1 MTEAEWLARP
11 DPLENLEASHAW
23 PSPRKQR
30 LFAVACCRRIE
41 RLLPDDPGWR
51 QALAVAERYAERKA
65 TKADLSAALPVARTP
80 FDSPGRTYGHQ
91 VAQFAEFA
99 VGWACRTNTRRYAA
113 HVASSAAYA
122 AAYAALPVAESGPY
136 VAIVESIHRERWSDA
151 ERAEKR
157 AQLELLLDV
166 WGNPF
171 RPAPARPARLGR
183 DVARLAQAA
192 YEQPLESGELDPAR
206 LAVLS
211 DALEDA
217 GCTDVEILAHL
228 RSPSPHVR
236 GCWALDL
243 VLGKE

>member
-1 MTEAEWLARP
+1 MTEAEWLAKP
-11 DPLENLEASHAW
+11 DPLESLEASHAW

-65 TKADLSAALPVARTP
+65 TKADLSAAVPKARTP
-80 FDSPGRTYGHQ
+80 FDCPGRTFRHQ
-91 VAQFAEFA
+91 VAQFAEYA
-99 VGWACRTNTRRYAA
+99 VVWACRTNTRRYAA
-113 HVASSAAYA
+113 YVASSAAYA
-122 AAYAALPVAESGPY
+122 AAYAALPVAEPC
-136 VAIVESIHRERWSDA
+136 VAIAQSTHHQRWSDA

-157 AQLELLLDV
+157 AQLGLLLDV

-183 DVARLAQAA
+183 EVARLAQAA
-192 YEQPLESGELDPAR
+192 YEQPLESGELDPVR

-211 DALEDA
+211 DALEEA
-217 GCTDVEILAHL
+217 GCIDADLLSHL
-228 RSPSPHVR
+228 RSPGPHVR

-243 VLGKE
+243 ILGKE